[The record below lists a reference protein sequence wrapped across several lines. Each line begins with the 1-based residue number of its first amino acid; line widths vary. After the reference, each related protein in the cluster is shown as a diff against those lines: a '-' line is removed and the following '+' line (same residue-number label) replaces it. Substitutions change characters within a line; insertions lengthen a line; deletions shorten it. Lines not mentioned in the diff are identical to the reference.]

1 MKYLKTICSHLPPDE
16 LLAQL
21 AEEAG
26 ELAHAAL
33 KLRRALIGTNPTPVT
48 AKEAQVRMEEEIA
61 DVYACVDAVAYA
73 MELDPD
79 RATEICILKMARWA
93 ERLERDHGEM

>member
-1 MKYLKTICSHLPPDE
+1 MKNLKTICGHLPPAE

-26 ELAHAAL
+26 ELGHAAL

-48 AKEAQVRMEEEIA
+48 AKEAQARLEEEIA

-73 MELDPD
+73 LELDPD
-79 RATEICILKMARWA
+79 RAMEICVLKTARWA
-93 ERLERDHGEM
+93 ERLERAE